1 MTIGATGT
9 GTESIHQNSK
19 DLDLLPTFELV
30 QLLVKDQENAVQAV
44 LQASDQIARAI
55 DLAASRLAGGGRLL
69 YAGAGTSGRLAYLD
83 SSELTPTFGW
93 LKERA
98 VVVMAGGKNAVFQA
112 AEGAEDDFALG
123 KADVQALKP
132 TSSDVII
139 GIAAS
144 GGTPYVL
151 GALEAAKEAGVLRI
165 ALSNNPNTK
174 ILEFADIPITLD
186 TGAEIISGSTRLKAG
201 TAQKIALN
209 TLSSGIMVRLHKVY
223 GNLMVDLQA
232 TNIKLVARAIR
243 LTRLATGTTDDR
255 AESALSQ
262 SGWNVKTAIVMLEK
276 NLAAEVAAVLLE
288 QCQGNVRLAL
298 KTA

>member
-9 GTESIHQNSK
+9 GTESINPNSK
-19 DLDLLPTFELV
+19 DLDLLPTLELV
-30 QLLVKDQENAVQAV
+30 RLLAQDQENAVQAV
-44 LQASDQIARAI
+44 LDASHHMAKAVE
-55 DLAASRLAGGGRLL
+55 LAAERLAAGGRLL

-98 VVVMAGGKNAVFQA
+98 VVVMAGGKSAVFQA
-112 AEGAEDDFALG
+112 AEGAEDDFAMG
-123 KADVQALKP
+123 KADLLALKP
-132 TSSDVII
+132 TNNDVLI

-174 ILEFADIPITLD
+174 ILEFADIPILLD

-243 LTRLATGTTDDR
+243 LTRLATGVTDEM
-255 AESALSQ
+255 AEAALSQ
-262 SGWNVKTAIVMLEK
+262 AGWNVKTAIIMLEK
-276 NLAAEVAAVLLE
+276 HLSAEAAAVLLE
-288 QCQGNVRLAL
+288 KCQGSVRLAL
-298 KTA
+298 K

>member
-1 MTIGATGT
+1 MTIGATGI
-9 GTESIHQNSK
+9 GTESINPNSK
-19 DLDLLPTFELV
+19 DLDLLPTLELV
-30 QLLVKDQENAVQAV
+30 RLIAQDQENAVQAV
-44 LQASDQIARAI
+44 LDASHQMAKAV
-55 DLAASRLAGGGRLL
+55 DLAAVCLAQGGRLL

-93 LKERA
+93 RKERA
-98 VVVMAGGKNAVFQA
+98 VVVMAGGRNAVFQA
-112 AEGAEDDFALG
+112 AEGAEDDFAMG
-123 KADVQALKP
+123 KADLLALKP
-132 TSSDVII
+132 TNNDVLI

-151 GALEAAKEAGVLRI
+151 GALEAAKESGVLRI

-174 ILEFADIPITLD
+174 ILEFSDVPILLD
-186 TGAEIISGSTRLKAG
+186 TGAEVISGSTRLKAG

-243 LTRLATGTTDDR
+243 LTRLATDVTDDM
-255 AESALSQ
+255 AEAALSQ
-262 SGWNVKTAIVMLEK
+262 AGWNVKTAIVMLKKHISAE
-276 NLAAEVAAVLLE
+276 AALVLLE
-288 QCQGNVRLAL
+288 KCQGNVRLAL
-298 KTA
+298 E